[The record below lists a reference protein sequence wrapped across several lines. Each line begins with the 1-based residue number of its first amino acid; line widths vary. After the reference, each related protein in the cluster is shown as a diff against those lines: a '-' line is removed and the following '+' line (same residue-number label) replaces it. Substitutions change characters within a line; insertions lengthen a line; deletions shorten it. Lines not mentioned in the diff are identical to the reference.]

1 MRSRASYR
9 SPPATRIRS
18 ALPLLRLV
26 VHQRPSLNSRWS
38 TASYNLAQCPL
49 WVKSGQTASRAKI
62 RLGPLLSKSGQT
74 RVRLKGLQSAINDH
88 RSMSEGSSAT
98 APPGVRPTLETAE
111 CGGQPRRSS
120 IVVCRFGH
128 SAALGGDGG
137 FSPHYSVHSRIA
149 RQQRRHSAILR
160 SCLDRRP
167 TDLCASRVDR
177 QAGRR
182 RNNTPAPNGA
192 LARGTEPVAFGMLL
206 AAQLYDFG

>member
-74 RVRLKGLQSAINDH
+74 RVRLKCLQSAINDH
-88 RSMSEGSSAT
+88 RSMSEGFSAT

-137 FSPHYSVHSRIA
+137 FSASLFGAFQNCQATTQAQCHTAFVFGPASH
-149 RQQRRHSAILR
+149 R
-160 SCLDRRP
+160 S
-167 TDLCASRVDR
+167 LCQPS
-177 QAGRR
+177 
-182 RNNTPAPNGA
+182 
-192 LARGTEPVAFGMLL
+192 
-206 AAQLYDFG
+206 